1 MFLTRVISRFPIDQ
15 WFRQALARFN
25 VLDKDGNSFA
35 TNRSVLDKDGN
46 PFTVSPSVLDKDG
59 NSFNPV

>member
-1 MFLTRVISRFPIDQ
+1 MFLSRVISRFPLDQ
-15 WFRQALARFN
+15 WFRQALAQFH

-46 PFTVSPSVLDKDG
+46 AFTVSGTVLDKDG
-59 NSFNPV
+59 NGFVVI